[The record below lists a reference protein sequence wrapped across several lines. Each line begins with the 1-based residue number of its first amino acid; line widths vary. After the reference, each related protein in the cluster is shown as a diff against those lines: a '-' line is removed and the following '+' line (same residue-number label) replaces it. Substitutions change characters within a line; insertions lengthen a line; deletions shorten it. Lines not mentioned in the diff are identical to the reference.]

1 MTVILFDLIVLAI
14 LAGFTIRGGVRG
26 FVLSLCSLL
35 AVVVAFLGA
44 GAAARALSPMAA
56 EFLEPKFAAV
66 IEERLEEALQE
77 QVEQGQ
83 QALAPE
89 EVPLEGVL
97 ALLREMGFYDSLV
110 NSVDQA
116 VEKGLTHA
124 AASAAAKAAAALA
137 QSAAYQIIFII
148 SFLLLLAVWQLVSR
162 ALDLVARLPG
172 LQTLN
177 RSLGAVLG
185 LAQGCILVFLLAWLL
200 RFGRVVDQAAVE
212 QTVLLRFFMNTSPL
226 TLLGGLK

>member
-1 MTVILFDLIVLAI
+1 MTVILFDLVVLAI

-110 NSVDQA
+110 DSVDQA

-124 AASAAAKAAAALA
+124 AASAACSAPEGRQPYCFRSTIPSGLTATPSASRASRWPPGAKKAAA
-137 QSAAYQIIFII
+137 
-148 SFLLLLAVWQLVSR
+148 
-162 ALDLVARLPG
+162 P
-172 LQTLN
+172 
-177 RSLGAVLG
+177 
-185 LAQGCILVFLLAWLL
+185 L
-200 RFGRVVDQAAVE
+200 RNPW
-212 QTVLLRFFMNTSPL
+212 RFTTRWAGTSPQPPRPS
-226 TLLGGLK
+226 TVPTWRGRRGKPQRRATWP